1 MHTTKLQTLKHFFF
15 MDRNTKGMKK
25 IFMVDPYTFS
35 YQMLQ
40 NKNSY
45 LPNNC
50 ATDLMLYWKFCYYN
64 NYCNVRV
71 EICFN
76 IIFTH
81 LWLLRTSSWNSTIFD
96 TLLLILQKIIL
107 TLRIGGNWDSSHCS
121 SNCMFFWRF
130 DEFFAC
136 VLSNLKYFGIWQIA
150 MTLSLY
156 HE

>member
-1 MHTTKLQTLKHFFF
+1 MFIYLILIQSKQNHKHWNTAVHSSPKEGKVAFRKCLLVPNWLPHTICEVQMWSKKNINLAWGSQGNFIGLF
-15 MDRNTKGMKK
+15 NT
-25 IFMVDPYTFS
+25 ISF
-35 YQMLQ
+35 
-40 NKNSY
+40 
-45 LPNNC
+45 
-50 ATDLMLYWKFCYYN
+50 
-64 NYCNVRV
+64 NYC
-71 EICFN
+71 EF
-76 IIFTH
+76 
-81 LWLLRTSSWNSTIFD
+81 LEGSWNSTIFD
-96 TLLLILQKIIL
+96 NVLSILEKIIL

>member
-50 ATDLMLYWKFCYYN
+50 ATAQRAEAGCYYKKGMMEN
-64 NYCNVRV
+64 
-71 EICFN
+71 
-76 IIFTH
+76 
-81 LWLLRTSSWNSTIFD
+81 
-96 TLLLILQKIIL
+96 
-107 TLRIGGNWDSSHCS
+107 S
-121 SNCMFFWRF
+121 SNSKNL
-130 DEFFAC
+130 ASNKQL
-136 VLSNLKYFGIWQIA
+136 LSPKPAKIA
-150 MTLSLY
+150 EGSLR
-156 HE
+156 